1 MLEVRDLKTYVS
13 QLETKPTD
21 VLEQF
26 DYLDQSQSRKAMR
39 APVCDDTYQR
49 LCERLDGI
57 AETQKQ
63 IVAALTLLAEKLVKE
78 R

>member
-1 MLEVRDLKTYVS
+1 MRDLKTYVS

-39 APVCDDTYQR
+39 VPLGVDTYQH

-63 IVAALTLLAEKLVKE
+63 IVATLTLLAEKFVKE

>member
-1 MLEVRDLKTYVS
+1 MLAVRDLKTYVS

-26 DYLDQSQSRKAMR
+26 DYLDQSQSRKVMR
-39 APVCDDTYQR
+39 TSVGDDAYQR

-78 R
+78 